1 MYKSSKFPSTIAGS
15 QWKSNIN
22 KLINNNISTFARN
35 IEAYII
41 RNNLKDQKVIC
52 LVSWTK
58 LGKDQ

>member
-41 RNNLKDQKVIC
+41 RNNLKD
-52 LVSWTK
+52 
-58 LGKDQ
+58 